1 MAKSAYLLK
10 SDERFPQ
17 VEWLQCSSL
26 RLRDLPS
33 LPVVALKLMEKVQ
46 DPKASA
52 QELAELINR
61 DPSTSAKVLRLANSS
76 YYGIPGGATNI
87 QKALVYLGLQTLS
100 QLVLGLSVVGAFQGF
115 DQLNQFP
122 IKTYWRHSLATAT
135 LAAENAPQG
144 ETGNAFTLGLLHD
157 LGWLALAV
165 VDPELWGSL
174 SEGAKQAGVSFSQ
187 YEMKTLGFHAHAELG
202 QRLAL
207 QWNLPASIQEV
218 CKSHHHDGTRI
229 LHLTGGDSELPV
241 HQVRLADQLA
251 STLGFGF
258 SGGAVPGARP
268 NQQASSQF
276 SKEKAEQLSREVD
289 KMEAALYA

>member
-1 MAKSAYLLK
+1 MVNSAYLLK
-10 SDERFPQ
+10 SGERFPQ

-46 DPKASA
+46 DPKVSA

-61 DPSTSAKVLRLANSS
+61 DPSISAKVLRLANSS

-135 LAAENAPQG
+135 LAAEKAPPG
-144 ETGNAFTLGLLHD
+144 ETGDAFTLGLLHD
-157 LGWLALAV
+157 LGWLALGV
-165 VDPELWGSL
+165 VDPELWGSV
-174 SEGAKQAGVSFSQ
+174 SDGAKRQRVSFSQ
-187 YEMKTLGFHAHAELG
+187 YERATLGFHAHAELG
-202 QRLAL
+202 QKLAL
-207 QWNLPASIQEV
+207 QWNLPSSIQEV
-218 CKSHHHDGTRI
+218 CKIHHSDGAEP
-229 LHLTGGDSELPV
+229 LHLTNGDRETLV
-241 HQVRLADQLA
+241 NQIRFADQLA
-251 STLGFGF
+251 SSLGFGF
-258 SGGAVPGARP
+258 SDGATI
-268 NQQASSQF
+268 ASKDNPLGNSQF
-276 SKEKAEQLSREVD
+276 SVERAERLSREVD